1 MENTKLRESKY
12 DLNMKLRHSKIQK
25 LIFISN
31 KFVSIIADA
40 KKRGGALIRG
50 RALNW
55 KNTVFGKARDGR
67 ANVQTD

>member
-40 KKRGGALIRG
+40 E
-50 RALNW
+50 
-55 KNTVFGKARDGR
+55 KAKIAVPDGHC
-67 ANVQTD
+67 TLTC